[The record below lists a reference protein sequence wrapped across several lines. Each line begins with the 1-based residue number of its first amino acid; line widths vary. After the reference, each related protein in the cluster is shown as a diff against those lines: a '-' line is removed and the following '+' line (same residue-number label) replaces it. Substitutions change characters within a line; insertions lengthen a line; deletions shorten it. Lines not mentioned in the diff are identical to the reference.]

1 MKKCLVAAT
10 LIAIFATPALAG
22 EFYLAA
28 DLASGKCMV
37 MASPPNP
44 GPVQND
50 GPLQVQGGSPQ
61 GHGQQESGVQVN

>member
-44 GPVQND
+44 GQFKMM
-50 GPLQVQGGSPQ
+50 
-61 GHGQQESGVQVN
+61 GHYKSRAAAHKAMASRKAECK